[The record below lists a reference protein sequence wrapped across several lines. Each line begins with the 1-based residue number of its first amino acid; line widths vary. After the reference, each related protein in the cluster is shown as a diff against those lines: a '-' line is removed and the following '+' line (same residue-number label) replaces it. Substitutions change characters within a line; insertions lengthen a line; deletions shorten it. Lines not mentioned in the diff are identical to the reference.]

1 MAEGNSNNLDNGR
14 VPPEQ
19 SVSRQADASS
29 FHLYCQSP
37 RGLGFGIGK
46 SLGSYF
52 FIWLTA
58 CLFYVGPF
66 VITYTIFALTAIA
79 LFLPLC
85 HIIDMLGK

>member
-19 SVSRQADASS
+19 SVSNQAVVPS
-29 FHLYCQSP
+29 FHLHGLSR

-46 SLGSYF
+46 YHDSYF
-52 FIWLTA
+52 FIWIIT

-66 VITYTIFALTAIA
+66 IITYTFFALMAIA
-79 LFLPLC
+79 MFMPLWS
-85 HIIDMLGK
+85 IFRRLGC